1 MNAEREC
8 CHAVAALL
16 AAHGVKRVVVSP
28 GSRNAP
34 LIEALDSVGSMHLT
48 VVIDERSAAFM
59 ALGMASVT
67 GECVAL
73 VCTSGSALL
82 NYAPALA
89 EAYYRQIPLVAIS
102 ADRAHEW
109 INRNDGQTIL
119 QPTAYGEFV
128 KHRFNIDSRDSTVY
142 RDIVVNDAVNLAGN
156 YPCGPV
162 HINIEIPDPSLP
174 AIVPV
179 NVSPGCKPR
188 FIRRIGRG
196 FDLDRDD
203 ISQLA
208 ERLGPDTRVMVVAGC
223 YKPDQRLNKALGR
236 LCSFGNFIVLAD
248 AISNLHGLG
257 IINTVD
263 TVLSGISHDIAE
275 SLRPDIV
282 ISHGGAIL
290 STRLKS
296 YLRDRPVEHWH
307 IGGEET
313 SQDTFGSMSLTIDT
327 SPECFYRQLVAAMRR
342 TDARSDYSKQWIW
355 HSGRAVAVAKEYIAN
370 APWCDMTAVSRV
382 LALIPEQFNVQLS
395 NGMSVRYAQLLPY
408 GHHRYDCN
416 RGVSGIEGSTSTAI
430 GASICYNGGT
440 ILITGDMSAAY
451 DMHGLS
457 LESIPARFKMVVVA
471 NNGGGIFNYIK
482 GTCGYEHVNR
492 YLAAQRD
499 FSIGDIASSLGF
511 KVFEAGN
518 FAELDS
524 AVKNMLSEEIHPA
537 LLVVKTSSVESA
549 EIMKQFINRNNNI

>member
-16 AAHGVKRVVVSP
+16 AAHGVKRAVVSP

-89 EAYYRQIPLVAIS
+89 EAYYRHIPLVAIS

-109 INRNDGQTIL
+109 IDRNDGQTIL

-128 KHRFNIDSRDSTVY
+128 KRRFNIDSRDSAVY
-142 RDIVVNDAVNLAGN
+142 RDLVVNDAVNLACG

-162 HINIEIPDPSLP
+162 HVNIEIPDPSLTDNAP
-174 AIVPV
+174 
-179 NVSPGCKPR
+179 STGGKPR
-188 FIRRIGRG
+188 HIKKIGRG
-196 FDLDRDD
+196 FDLDRND

-208 ERLGPDTRVMVVAGC
+208 GRLGPDTRVMVVAGC

-236 LCSFGNFIVLAD
+236 LCSFGNFIVMAD
-248 AISNLHGLG
+248 AISNLHGQG
-257 IINTVD
+257 IITTVD

-290 STRLKS
+290 SARLKS
-296 YLRDRPVEHWH
+296 YLRDGEVEHWH
-307 IGGEET
+307 VGGEEV

-327 SPECFYRQLVAAMRR
+327 APECFYRQIIAAMRH
-342 TDARSDYSKQWIW
+342 TDAHSDYSMRWIRY
-355 HSGRAVAVAKEYIAN
+355 SERAIATAREYIAN
-370 APWCDMTAVSRV
+370 SPWCDMSVISRV
-382 LALIPEQFNVQLS
+382 LALVPRRFNVQLS

-430 GASICYNGGT
+430 GASACYNEGT

-499 FSIGDIASSLGF
+499 FCIGDIAAALGF
-511 KVFEAGN
+511 RVFEASS
-518 FAELDS
+518 FDELDS
-524 AVKNMLSEEIHPA
+524 AMEKMLSDDTRPA
-537 LLVVKTSSVESA
+537 MLVAKTSSTESA

>member
-16 AAHGVKRVVVSP
+16 AAHGVKRAVVSP

-89 EAYYRQIPLVAIS
+89 EAYYRHIPLVAIS

-109 INRNDGQTIL
+109 IDRNDGQTIL

-128 KHRFNIDSRDSTVY
+128 KRRFNIDSRDSATY
-142 RDIVVNDAVNLAGN
+142 RDLVVNDAVNLACG

-162 HINIEIPDPSLP
+162 HVNIEIPDPSLTDNAP
-174 AIVPV
+174 
-179 NVSPGCKPR
+179 STGGKPR
-188 FIRRIGRG
+188 HIKKIGRG
-196 FDLDRDD
+196 FDLDRND

-208 ERLGPDTRVMVVAGC
+208 GRLGPDTRVMVVAGC

-236 LCSFGNFIVLAD
+236 LCSFGNFIVMAD
-248 AISNLHGLG
+248 AISNLHGQG
-257 IINTVD
+257 IITTVD

-290 STRLKS
+290 SARLKC
-296 YLRDRPVEHWH
+296 YLRDSEVEHWH
-307 IGGEET
+307 VGGEEV

-327 SPECFYRQLVAAMRR
+327 APECFYRQIIAAMRH
-342 TDARSDYSKQWIW
+342 TDAHSDYSMRWIR
-355 HSGRAVAVAKEYIAN
+355 HSERAIATAREYIAN
-370 APWCDMTAVSRV
+370 SPWCDMSVISRV
-382 LALIPEQFNVQLS
+382 LALVPRRFNVQLS

-430 GASICYNGGT
+430 GASACYNEGT

-499 FSIGDIASSLGF
+499 FCIGDIAAALGF
-511 KVFEAGN
+511 RVFEASS
-518 FAELDS
+518 FDELDS
-524 AVKNMLSEEIHPA
+524 AMEKMLSDDTRPA
-537 LLVVKTSSVESA
+537 MLVAKTSSAESA

>member
-34 LIEALDSVGSMHLT
+34 LIEALDTIGSMHLT

-67 GECVAL
+67 GECVGL

-89 EAYYRQIPLVAIS
+89 EAYYRHIPLIAIS

-128 KHRFNIDSRDSTVY
+128 KRRFNIDSRDSTVY
-142 RDIVVNDAVNLAGN
+142 RDIVVNDAVNVACN

-162 HINIEIPDPSLP
+162 HINIEIPDPSLSCNVP
-174 AIVPV
+174 HRAAIDYNPHYV
-179 NVSPGCKPR
+179 KK
-188 FIRRIGRG
+188 IGRG
-196 FDLDRDD
+196 YALDRED
-203 ISQLA
+203 IMRLA
-208 ERLGPDTRVMVVAGC
+208 GRLGPDTRVMVVAGC

-236 LCSFGNFIVLAD
+236 LCSFGNFIVMAD
-248 AISNLHGLG
+248 AISNLHGQG

-275 SLRPDIV
+275 SLKPDIV

-296 YLRDRPVEHWH
+296 YLRDRAVEHWH
-307 IGGEET
+307 IGGEEI
-313 SQDTFGSMSLTIDT
+313 SQDTFGSISLTIDT
-327 SPECFYRQLVAAMRR
+327 APECFYRQIVSAMRR
-342 TDARSDYSKQWIW
+342 ADVYSDYSRQWIEL
-355 HSGRAVAVAKEYIAN
+355 SERVIASAKEYIAN
-370 APWCDMTAVSRV
+370 APWCDMTAISRV
-382 LALIPEQFNVQLS
+382 LTLIPKQFNIQLS

-408 GHHRYDCN
+408 RHHRYDCN
-416 RGVSGIEGSTSTAI
+416 RGVSGIEGSTSTAV
-430 GASICYNGGT
+430 GASACYNGGT

-471 NNGGGIFNYIK
+471 NNGGGIFKYIK

-499 FSIGDIASSLGF
+499 FCIGDIAATLGF

-518 FAELDS
+518 FTELESAMKKMLAEE
-524 AVKNMLSEEIHPA
+524 ARPT
-537 LLVVKTSSVESA
+537 LLVVKTSSSESA
-549 EIMKQFINRNNNI
+549 EIMKQFINRNNKI